1 VSPIRSNIEDV
12 ATPFDGELCDCTEEG
27 SDGFDD
33 LTLKFNK
40 QEIIEALEN
49 NNDILKGGDTLILT
63 LTGEFL
69 DGTPFELE
77 DCIIITPVG
86 GGRKAPAAGSDH
98 GTPIRVEL
106 YQNIPNPFTKLTA
119 VSYKLPSMDPA
130 SSIPHH
136 VSLKIYDLSGRVVRT
151 LVDEEQGTGY
161 YTILWDGRDNRGERV
176 VPGIYFTRMVAVDG
190 QVEVFTSIKKII
202 LLK

>member
-40 QEIIEALEN
+40 QEIIEALR
-49 NNDILKGGDTLILT
+49 NDNDAFNRGDTLILT
-63 LTGEFL
+63 LTGELL

-86 GGRKAPAAGSDH
+86 GGKKAPAAG
-98 GTPIRVEL
+98 TEPTAPIRFEL
-106 YQNIPNPFTKLTA
+106 FQNIPNPFTQLTA
-119 VSYKLPSMDPA
+119 ISYQLQAPSFTT
-130 SSIPHH
+130 
-136 VSLKIYDLSGRVVRT
+136 LKVYDLSGRVVRT
-151 LVDEEQGTGY
+151 LVDEEQEAGY

-176 VPGIYFTRMVAVDG
+176 VPGLYFTRMVSRIG
-190 QVEVFTSIKKII
+190 QINDFSRTRKIVI
-202 LLK
+202 LR